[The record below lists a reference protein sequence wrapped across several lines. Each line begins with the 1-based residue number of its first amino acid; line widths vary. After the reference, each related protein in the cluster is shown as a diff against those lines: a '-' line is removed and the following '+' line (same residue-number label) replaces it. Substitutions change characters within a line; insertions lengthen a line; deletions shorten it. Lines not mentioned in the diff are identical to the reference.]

1 MRKMGK
7 LKPGATY
14 IYERADGV
22 TYAREAGADP
32 LSREAIGWDL
42 DSPHNPDV
50 IQSLKDNKYWGEVFR
65 AAKTNPLLQDALNR
79 VKIVYE
85 LSKKDNGQE

>member
-1 MRKMGK
+1 MGK

-14 IYERADGV
+14 IYERANGV
-22 TYAREAGADP
+22 TYAREAGSAP
-32 LSREAIGWDL
+32 LTREAIGWDL

-50 IQSLKDNKYWGEVFR
+50 IQSLKDNKYWGQIFR
-65 AAKTNPLLQDALNR
+65 EAKTNPLLQDALDR